1 MHDPCINTEAK
12 GDPCECAGG
21 GADGVAHALR
31 ERGVEPLRPRA
42 REVGE
47 LQRGR
52 RRAGGELRRGLPL
65 RPAGRD
71 PRRAQ
76 RADLRGHSR
85 RRHPAAP
92 RAAAA
97 ARAE

>member
-52 RRAGGELRRGLPL
+52 RRAGRDLRRGQP
-65 RPAGRD
+65 
-71 PRRAQ
+71 
-76 RADLRGHSR
+76 ADLRGHSR